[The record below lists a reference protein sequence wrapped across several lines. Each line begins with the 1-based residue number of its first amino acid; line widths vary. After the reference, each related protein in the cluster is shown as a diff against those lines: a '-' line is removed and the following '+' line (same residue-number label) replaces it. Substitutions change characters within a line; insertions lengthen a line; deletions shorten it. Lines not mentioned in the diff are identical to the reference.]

1 MKYVFWGTPRFA
13 AIVLEGLLNAG
24 APPVALVCNPDR
36 PAGRKK
42 VITPPPT
49 KELIT
54 SRKAPVAV
62 LQPERLDGAF
72 IGDLKR
78 LKPDLFVVAAY
89 AKIIPKAILDIP
101 RLGTI
106 GTHPSLLPRYRG
118 ASPIQ
123 SAILNG
129 EQRTGVSIYQ
139 MDEKM
144 DHGPIIGA
152 ESCSVGGNESYL
164 MLEEKLA
171 KLGAALLAK
180 TMPLLAGGTAGRPAV
195 QDETAATYTKKFG
208 AVDAFVDERDLL
220 AAEGGDARKAA
231 AILQKINAFDPE
243 PGAWTMRNGKR
254 VKLLGAELRNG
265 ALRLT
270 RTQNEGEAPKPA

>member
-24 APPVALVCNPDR
+24 APPAALVCNPDR

-42 VITPPPT
+42 VVTPPPT

-62 LQPERLDGAF
+62 LQPEWLDEAF
-72 IGDLKR
+72 IENLKG

-89 AKIIPKAILDIP
+89 AKIIPKAILDTP

-106 GTHPSLLPRYRG
+106 GVHPSLLPRYRG

-152 ESCSVGGNESYL
+152 ESCPVGGNESYL

-171 KLGAALLAK
+171 KLGAALLVK
-180 TMPLLAGGTAGRPAV
+180 TMPLLAGGTAGRAAA
-195 QDETAATYTKKFG
+195 QDEAAATYTKKFG
-208 AVDAFVDERDLL
+208 VADAFVDGRDLL
-220 AAEGGDARKAA
+220 AAEGGDARRAA
-231 AILQKINAFDPE
+231 TILRKINAFDPE
-243 PGAWTMRNGKR
+243 PGAWTMQNGKR